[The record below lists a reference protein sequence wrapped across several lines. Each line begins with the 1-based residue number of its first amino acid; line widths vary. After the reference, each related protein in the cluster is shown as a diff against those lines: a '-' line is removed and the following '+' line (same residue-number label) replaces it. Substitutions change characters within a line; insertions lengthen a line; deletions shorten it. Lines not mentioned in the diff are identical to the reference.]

1 MINALIS
8 LLFLLLQV
16 ADVCPTQWTSSG
28 YPDLRGPTVNSCGI
42 KPRTGSLLYVCDP
55 DHVLNK
61 TEGEKLNDRLH
72 DLAVGTPCHCQ
83 RRSQCASGE
92 EHGSPFH
99 GFVVSIALVNN
110 LQMTIHS
117 PSEQQLTDRAEG
129 FCRTLEGRWAL
140 GDCGNS
146 VIVFVWKHYKKMVIW
161 PARLAEKYVTAEERR
176 HILASVNSLVQ
187 NDQWLEALTQ
197 VIADLHRELQGEPE
211 DRVDTGTLSLIIAV
225 GVACLLTL
233 LITCCVCAFRCCGN
247 LRNEEN
253 ENVRKAVQRVDS
265 LRAEV
270 IRRGSQLRRSLS
282 RSPKFS
288 IRDDNPVDASFFSDA
303 NTTIV

>member
-1 MINALIS
+1 MRKIFA
-8 LLFLLLQV
+8 
-16 ADVCPTQWTSSG
+16 
-28 YPDLRGPTVNSCGI
+28 
-42 KPRTGSLLYVCDP
+42 
-55 DHVLNK
+55 
-61 TEGEKLNDRLH
+61 GEKLNDRLH

-83 RRSQCASGE
+83 RRSQCASGD

-99 GFVVSIALVNN
+99 GFVVSIALVDN

-146 VIVFVWKHYKKMVIW
+146 VIVFVWRHYKKMVIW

-187 NDQWLEALTQ
+187 NDQWSEALTQ

-211 DRVDTGTLSLIIAV
+211 DRIDTGTLSLIIAV

-233 LITCCVCAFRCCGN
+233 LITCTLFS
-247 LRNEEN
+247 
-253 ENVRKAVQRVDS
+253 S
-265 LRAEV
+265 L
-270 IRRGSQLRRSLS
+270 LLLLL
-282 RSPKFS
+282 
-288 IRDDNPVDASFFSDA
+288 FFSLTPNSDILLLQEKKLFFLYA
-303 NTTIV
+303 IINFPFYRLFPISFY